1 MKVRLT
7 TFVAGTDDEG
17 TEAVVFGFEP
27 GLQHSRGRTKETVRW
42 VNPSGCSAPR

>member
-1 MKVRLT
+1 MKVKLT

-27 GLQHSRGRTKETVRW
+27 V
-42 VNPSGCSAPR
+42 